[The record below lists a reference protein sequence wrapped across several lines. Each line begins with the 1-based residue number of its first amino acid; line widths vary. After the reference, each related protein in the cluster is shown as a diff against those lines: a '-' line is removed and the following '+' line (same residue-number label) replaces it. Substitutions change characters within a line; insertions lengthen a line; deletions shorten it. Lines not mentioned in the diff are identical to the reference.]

1 MRSITL
7 FIPGLFGPDIA
18 VHPDDLPD
26 LPALNWFLTKGAYQT
41 IKPLSPS
48 YGLCELFG
56 LSAEIES
63 DLPIAAISRLS
74 DDNQHPEGI
83 WLRAD
88 PVHVQADRDGLIL
101 IDNNRFILSQ
111 HDALALAADINMLLK
126 PYELELEVPGPY
138 RWYLRVHDDLKLR
151 TTPLDSIVG
160 KDILPYMP
168 SGDDRIN
175 LIQLMNDIQMTL
187 HDSDVNKKREQEK
200 ALPIN
205 SVWFWG
211 YGELP
216 KIIDRHWSFI
226 VSDEMLA
233 KGLSMIAATPFDEL
247 PDNYND
253 IKYAGSNYNG
263 LIVINAFQKFSHY
276 HDLEGWLEALI
287 RYEENWFSPLLNAL
301 KRNELDQLNI
311 KTELRSINLD
321 KGSQYKIWKKRK
333 NIAYMDV
340 GKGREQDA

>member
-1 MRSITL
+1 MRSLTL

-18 VHPDDLPD
+18 IHPDDLPS
-26 LPALNWFLTKGAYQT
+26 LPSLNWFFTKGNHQT
-41 IKPLSPS
+41 IKALSPS
-48 YGLCELFG
+48 YSLCELFG
-56 LSAEIES
+56 LSAETEC

-88 PVHVQADRDGLIL
+88 PVHVSADRDGLIL
-101 IDNNRFILSQ
+101 IDNSRFTLSQ

-126 PYELELEVPGPY
+126 PYGLILEVPGPY
-138 RWYLRVHDDLKLR
+138 RWYLRMHDDLKLR
-151 TTPLDSIVG
+151 TTPIDSIVG
-160 KDILPYMP
+160 QDILPYMP

-187 HDSDVNKKREQEK
+187 HDSDINKKREKEN

-216 KIIDRHWSFI
+216 KIIDRQWSFI
-226 VSDEMLA
+226 ISDEMLA

-247 PDNYND
+247 PDNYSG
-253 IKYAGSNYNG
+253 IKNTGSTYNG
-263 LIVINAFQKFSHY
+263 LVVINAFQKFSNY
-276 HDLEGWLEALI
+276 HDLEGWLEALMH
-287 RYEENWFSPLLNAL
+287 YESNWFAPLLNAL
-301 KRNELDQLNI
+301 KRKELDQLHI
-311 KTELRSINLD
+311 RTDIRSINLD
-321 KGSQYKIWKKRK
+321 KGSRYKIWKKRK
-333 NIAYMDV
+333 TIHSFKN
-340 GKGREQDA
+340 